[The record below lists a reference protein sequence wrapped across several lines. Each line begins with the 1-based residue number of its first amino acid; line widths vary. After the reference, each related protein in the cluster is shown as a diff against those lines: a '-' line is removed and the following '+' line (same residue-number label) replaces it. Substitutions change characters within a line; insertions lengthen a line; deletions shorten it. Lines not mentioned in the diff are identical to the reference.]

1 MIGSV
6 EGSIMSTTSSDSG
19 LPPRDGEATPQE
31 KSEPQPSNGI
41 PSEMQRQMEAAK
53 ERMQKYHA
61 VYRRPSEE
69 PGA

>member
-1 MIGSV
+1 MIGSI
-6 EGSIMSTTSSDSG
+6 EGPIMSTTPSDSG
-19 LPPRDGEATPQE
+19 QPPSEGEATPQE

-41 PSEMQRQMEAAK
+41 PPEMQRQMEAAR

>member
-6 EGSIMSTTSSDSG
+6 EGSIMSTTSSESG
-19 LPPRDGEATPQE
+19 QPPRDGEATLQ
-31 KSEPQPSNGI
+31 EPQPSNDI
-41 PSEMQRQMEAAK
+41 PSEMQRQMAAAK